1 MLPLAVQP
9 PPAHRTGT
17 RVQARKYLGWEPQ
30 VTLDEGLKKS
40 IAYFTKAVE
49 KEKAGTASS

>member
-1 MLPLAVQP
+1 
-9 PPAHRTGT
+9 
-17 RVQARKYLGWEPQ
+17 

-49 KEKAGTASS
+49 KEKAGTAASS